1 MGKFKFSPIQ
11 AILLIS
17 QIVERGLRN
26 QGFKLSSSPGNLI
39 RCALG
44 RFLRILLS
52 ALLKN
57 VKNVKVLLL

>member
-17 QIVERGLRN
+17 QIVERGLSN
-26 QGFKLSSSPGNLI
+26 QGFELSSSPGNLI
-39 RCALG
+39 RFALG

-57 VKNVKVLLL
+57 VKNVKVFLL

>member
-1 MGKFKFSPIQ
+1 MDRDV
-11 AILLIS
+11 S
-17 QIVERGLRN
+17 QIVQGGLRN
-26 QGFKLSSSPGNLI
+26 QGFELSSSPGNLI

-57 VKNVKVLLL
+57 VKNIKVLLL

>member
-11 AILLIS
+11 AILLVS
-17 QIVERGLRN
+17 QIVKGRLRN
-26 QGFKLSSSPGNLI
+26 QGFELSSSPGNLI

-44 RFLRILLS
+44 RFLRTLLS

-57 VKNVKVLLL
+57 VKNIKVLLL

>member
-17 QIVERGLRN
+17 QIVESGLRN
-26 QGFKLSSSPGNLI
+26 QGFKLPSSPGNLI

-44 RFLRILLS
+44 RFLCILLS